1 MVTIDALT
9 ISGIG
14 TVLLTFVFLVVT
26 CLRKGCSSEH

>member
-14 TVLLTFVFLVVT
+14 TVLVTALFLVVT
-26 CLRKGCSSEH
+26 CWRKGCSST